1 MKDFFP
7 AKTLHLLIEQAWLVE
22 TITKLGS
29 GYLTHLAYQEGQV
42 DPEVLTEIRNQSL
55 GNDVLG
61 EIIYSCGNS
70 DRRVAV
76 VEVAKVNDFQDF
88 IRFDLRLLGV
98 IPFIRDGLKEIQSRY
113 LCYYHK
119 NEHPA

>member
-7 AKTLHLLIEQAWLVE
+7 DKTLHLLIEKAWLVD

-29 GYLTHLAYQEGQV
+29 GYLTHLSYQEGRI

-55 GNDVLG
+55 GNGVLG
-61 EIIYSCGNS
+61 EIIHSCGNS
-70 DRRVAV
+70 GHRVAM

-98 IPFIRDGLKEIQSRY
+98 IPFIRDGLIKIESRY
-113 LCYYHK
+113 SCYYH
-119 NEHPA
+119 